1 MDLRKITF
9 RKFARP
15 DDVGTVGKI
24 MKSTGFFEAV
34 FDEIDSGKADVSD
47 IIKNPD
53 GEEKIIFAEVDGVP
67 RAFAVFGR
75 ECCCDAL
82 VYMSWICVD
91 NSLRGMGLGGK
102 LMAEVLADIWAAGAR
117 KLLLQTSG
125 RPQYAPTRAFYEKLG
140 FKREAEIADYYTA
153 GESSVFYS
161 IYNPAFVKKS

>member
-1 MDLRKITF
+1 MDSHKITF

-15 DDVGTVGKI
+15 DDVATVEKI
-24 MKSTGFFEAV
+24 VKSTGFFEAV
-34 FDEIDSGKADVSD
+34 FDEIDSVKADVSR

-53 GEEKIIFAEVDGVP
+53 GEEKIIFAEVDGAP
-67 RAFAVFGR
+67 MAFAVFGR

-82 VYMSWICVD
+82 VYRSWICVD
-91 NSLRGMGLGGK
+91 NSLRGMGLGKK
-102 LMAEVLADIWAAGAR
+102 LMDEVLADVWAAGAR

-140 FKREAEIADYYTA
+140 FKNEAEIADYYTA

-161 IYNPAFVKKS
+161 IYNPAFAKKS